1 MGLLGTTTQQSY
13 YSQTQNTWAET
24 INGVGSTGTLT
35 FGVTTVYF
43 PTRPTQQANITVF
56 IDGVEIKKDT
66 YSYNG
71 TAGVDVA
78 ADDSYNIVFHNT
90 NGVNSDLQ
98 ATNGAPLAGKTLLFK
113 ETVNTEK
120 FGTYRYIS
128 LKDIVN
134 NFIIGNV
141 GDMKLIG
148 DVNRSEVLFH
158 AKRGIQ
164 EFSYDVSRVE
174 KIQEVDVGPSLSVP
188 MPQDYVNYVQLSWVD
203 TGGIE
208 HLIYPGR
215 YTSRPSESI
224 LQDSVYDYLF
234 DSDGTLLTN
243 NPSSINTKFN
253 ALDINNLS
261 GNIPGDSYYLH
272 SLYYEATSGGSGTRY
287 GLDPETAQKNGV
299 FIIDEANGKFGFSS
313 DMSGRTITIKYISD
327 GLGTDAEMQVHK
339 FAEEAIYKHIAFS
352 ILSSHITTPEYVVER
367 YRKQRRAA
375 MRNTKLRLSNIKLG
389 EIMQVMKG
397 KSKHIKN

>member
-13 YSQTQNTWAET
+13 YSQTQTTWAET
-24 INGVGSTGTLT
+24 INGAGSTGTLT

-43 PTRPTQQANITVF
+43 PTRPTQQADIAVF
-56 IDGVEIKKDT
+56 IDGVEIKKNT

-71 TAGVDVA
+71 TSPSDTD
-78 ADDSYNIVFHNT
+78 ADDSYNIVFHNS
-90 NGVNSDLQ
+90 NGVNADVQ

-134 NFIIGNV
+134 NFIVANV
-141 GDMKLIG
+141 GDMKLISS
-148 DVNRSEVLFH
+148 VNRSEVLFH

-234 DSDGTLLTN
+234 DSNGTLLTQ
-243 NPSSINTKFN
+243 NPSSTNTKFN

-261 GNIPGDSYYLH
+261 GNVPGDSYYLH
-272 SLYYEATSGGSGTRY
+272 SLYYEATSGGRGTRY

-339 FAEEAIYKHIAFS
+339 LAEEAIYKHIAFS
-352 ILSSHITTPEYVVER
+352 ILSSQITTPEYVVER

-375 MRNTKLRLSNIKLG
+375 MRNTKLRLSNIKLS
-389 EIMQVMKG
+389 ELTQVMRG
-397 KSKHIKN
+397 KSKHIK

>member
-13 YSQTQNTWAET
+13 YSQSQ
-24 INGVGSTGTLT
+24 SFTGTGSQQDFVLLT
-35 FGVTTVYF
+35 ASF
-43 PTRPTQQANITVF
+43 PTLPAAKTSIQVF
-56 IDGVEIKKDT
+56 VNNVEINT
-66 YSYNG
+66 ANYNYPKGG
-71 TAGVDVA
+71 TEGTVQ
-78 ADDSYNIVFHNT
+78 FTGNT
-90 NGVNSDLQ
+90 NNTTELQ
-98 ATNGAPLAGKTLLFK
+98 NDGSPKDGLTVIVKEALGA
-113 ETVNTEK
+113 EK
-120 FGTYRYIS
+120 YGGYRYIS

-134 NFIIGNV
+134 NFIVANV
-141 GDMKLIG
+141 GDMKLISG
-148 DVNRSEVLFH
+148 VNRSEVLFH

-164 EFSYDVSRVE
+164 EFSYDISRVE
-174 KIQEVDVGPSLSVP
+174 KIQEVDVGPNLTVP

-208 HLIYPGR
+208 HLIYPAR

-243 NPSSINTKFN
+243 NKGDINTKFDE
-253 ALDINNLS
+253 LDMNTLS

-272 SLYYEATSGGSGTRY
+272 SLYYESTRGGRGTRY

-299 FIIDEANGKFGFSS
+299 FIIDEANGKIGFSS
-313 DMSGRTITIKYISD
+313 DMNGRTITIKYISD

-352 ILSSHITTPEYVVER
+352 ILSSQVTTPEYIVER

-397 KSKHIKN
+397 KSKHIKS

>member
-1 MGLLGTTTQQSY
+1 MGILGTTTQQSY
-13 YSQTQNTWAET
+13 YSQSQ
-24 INGVGSTGTLT
+24 SFTGTGSQQDFVLLT
-35 FGVTTVYF
+35 ASF
-43 PTRPTQQANITVF
+43 PTLPAAKTSIQIFVNN
-56 IDGVEIKKDT
+56 VEINT
-66 YSYNG
+66 ANYNYPKATTNNTVQFIG
-71 TAGVDVA
+71 
-78 ADDSYNIVFHNT
+78 NT
-90 NGVNSDLQ
+90 NNTTELES
-98 ATNGAPLAGKTLLFK
+98 NGSPKDGLTVLVK
-113 ETVNTEK
+113 EVLKAEQY
-120 FGTYRYIS
+120 GGYRYIS

-134 NFIIGNV
+134 NFIIANV
-141 GDMKLIG
+141 GDMKLIS

-188 MPQDYVNYVQLSWVD
+188 MPQDYINYVQLSWVD

-272 SLYYEATSGGSGTRY
+272 SLYYEATSGGRGTRY
-287 GLDPETAQKNGV
+287 GLNPETAQKNGV

-327 GLGTDAEMQVHK
+327 GLGTDTEMQVHK

-352 ILSSHITTPEYVVER
+352 ILSSQITTPEYVVER

-375 MRNTKLRLSNIKLG
+375 MRNTKIRLSNIKLG

-397 KSKHIKN
+397 KSKHIKS

>member
-13 YSQTQNTWAET
+13 YSQTQTTWAET
-24 INGVGSTGTLT
+24 INGAGSTGTLT
-35 FGVTTVYF
+35 FSVTTVYF
-43 PTRPTQQANITVF
+43 PTRPTQQADIAVF
-56 IDGVEIKKDT
+56 IDGVEINKNT
-66 YSYNG
+66 YSYNHTSPG
-71 TAGVDVA
+71 DTD
-78 ADDSYNIVFHNT
+78 ADDSYNIVFHNS
-90 NGVNSDLQ
+90 NGVNADVQ

-134 NFIIGNV
+134 NFIVANV
-141 GDMKLIG
+141 GDMKLISS
-148 DVNRSEVLFH
+148 VNRSEVLFH

-215 YTSRPSESI
+215 YTSRPSESV

-234 DSDGTLLTN
+234 DSNGTLLTQ
-243 NPSSINTKFN
+243 NPSSTNTKFN

-261 GNIPGDSYYLH
+261 GNVPGDSYYLH
-272 SLYYEATSGGSGTRY
+272 SLYYEATSGGRGTRY

-339 FAEEAIYKHIAFS
+339 LAEEAIYKHIAFS
-352 ILSSHITTPEYVVER
+352 ILSSQITTPEYVVER

-375 MRNTKLRLSNIKLG
+375 MRNTKLRLSNIKLS
-389 EIMQVMKG
+389 ELTQVMRG
-397 KSKHIKN
+397 KSKHIK